1 MPVESTTSING
12 LDPSWPLSG
21 DPTYQGDD
29 HIRLLKAVLKAQFPG
44 DDGLGLASPVVA
56 NANELN
62 YLVGLLEPLTTTI
75 GRIVDAGALYQSQ
88 IDTLKINLNAPAG
101 LIMIFSGGFTPLGWV
116 FVPDYD
122 DYALRITSNQALG
135 GTTGGDMSAFSHTF
149 IHTHSTGNFTLTA
162 SHMPSHVHEFGGLS
176 GANNPYGPISLGPQG
191 SRYQG
196 ADNNFWYINRTS
208 AVGGN
213 LAHNHG
219 PTDTNYMSFTPKYVN
234 CFAAQKS

>member
-1 MPVESTTSING
+1 MPVESGLTIKD

-29 HIRLLKAVLKAQFPG
+29 HIRLLKAILKSQFPG

-62 YLVGLLEPLTTTI
+62 YLVGLLEPITTTLD
-75 GRIVDAGALYQSQ
+75 RIVQAGALYQSQ
-88 IDTLKINLNAPAG
+88 IDTLKINLSAPAG

-116 FVPDYD
+116 FVPGYD

-149 IHTHSTGNFTLTA
+149 VHVHNTLAVALSISQMPLHSHRGMSGGGVNYPLGNVTFGEVGFGGGRENDRWVTYDTSNNGSGLPHTHGNT
-162 SHMPSHVHEFGGLS
+162 SSSYMP
-176 GANNPYGPISLGPQG
+176 
-191 SRYQG
+191 
-196 ADNNFWYINRTS
+196 
-208 AVGGN
+208 
-213 LAHNHG
+213 
-219 PTDTNYMSFTPKYVN
+219 FTPKYVN